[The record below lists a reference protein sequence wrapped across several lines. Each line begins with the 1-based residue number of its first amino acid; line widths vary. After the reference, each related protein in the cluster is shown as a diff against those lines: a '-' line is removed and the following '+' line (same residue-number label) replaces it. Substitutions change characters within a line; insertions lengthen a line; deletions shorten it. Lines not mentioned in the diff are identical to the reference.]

1 MQKFASIFS
10 NTSSML
16 WRSFFFCVILKVAAH
31 KIDFMKEDKSVNV
44 VLTIIIY
51 IGSIN
56 LLGLILMGIDK
67 YKAKKRTFR
76 IPEATLFTV
85 AIFGG
90 SLGTTLGM
98 FLFRH
103 KTRHWYFL
111 YGMPLILIIQAAI
124 IYFLYRSPIEF
135 LFL

>member
-1 MQKFASIFS
+1 MD
-10 NTSSML
+10 
-16 WRSFFFCVILKVAAH
+16 VI
-31 KIDFMKEDKSVNV
+31 
-44 VLTIIIY
+44 LTIIVY
-51 IGSIN
+51 VGSIN

>member
-1 MQKFASIFS
+1 M
-10 NTSSML
+10 
-16 WRSFFFCVILKVAAH
+16 
-31 KIDFMKEDKSVNV
+31 DV
-44 VLTIIIY
+44 VLAIAVY
-51 IGSIN
+51 ISSVN

-111 YGMPLILIIQAAI
+111 YGMPAILIVQI
-124 IYFLYRSPIEF
+124 LLVLLLVTSPIEI
-135 LFL
+135 LVM